1 MWEYSVREYSVGG
14 AINTIVDK
22 IFGIPYASIIVLLV
36 GLFVYYA
43 VTKEYRK
50 WKLYKWIRGDK
61 AIPYEKKGKKG
72 TKESEPPQ
80 EEPQQK
86 QE

>member
-1 MWEYSVREYSVGG
+1 MRRSIL
-14 AINTIVDK
+14 ADLVDA
-22 IFGIPYASIIVLLV
+22 IFGVPWASFVVWVVILLV
-36 GLFVYYA
+36 SLVID
-43 VTKEYRK
+43 KPYRK
-50 WKLYKWIRGDK
+50 WKLYKRIRGDK

-72 TKESEPPQ
+72 TKESDPPQ